1 MLLSPDIGD
10 RLQWTVLDGLGNRI
24 ASWFHYRALET
35 SIRADHGT
43 PGEVSFAAFNKF
55 LNYRVAS
62 TGVFECWMTNT
73 LDLHPNGFEGGNE
86 GGESAATGQTLC

>member
-35 SIRADHGT
+35 SIRPDHGT

-62 TGVFECWMTNT
+62 TGVFESWMTNT
-73 LDLHPNGFEGGNE
+73 LDLHPNWFEGGNE
-86 GGESAATGQTLC
+86 EG